1 MLPEICTRRGSRNTL
16 HMCCDGESLSGRL
29 VAPKLGAG
37 NWALSGRSS
46 QDKMMILASLQRLI
60 EYSLRLPTQPLWVS
74 LQSGLLSKTQS
85 AFILTFVQGDPEEDV
100 LCMCKGDEQTWPCF
114 VLFIS
119 WSVHSNRADYTLTW
133 RKTVIGQMQ
142 AEASQQKS

>member
-60 EYSLRLPTQPLWVS
+60 EYSLRLPTQPL
-74 LQSGLLSKTQS
+74 
-85 AFILTFVQGDPEEDV
+85 
-100 LCMCKGDEQTWPCF
+100 
-114 VLFIS
+114 
-119 WSVHSNRADYTLTW
+119 
-133 RKTVIGQMQ
+133 
-142 AEASQQKS
+142 